1 VEYFDAMTLANG
13 VQVVVKIRLPSIL
26 PDPSTRDQASKL
38 AIDAMHELAD
48 KAAALK
54 T

>member
-1 VEYFDAMTLANG
+1 MTLANG

-26 PDPSTRDQASKL
+26 PDGATRIAAAQL

-48 KAAALK
+48 KAASLK